1 MDSSIGNVSRE
12 FFHSLRIA
20 RLIMTEDTVL
30 QIGEDALLL
39 IVYLAAPL
47 LLSALG
53 VGLLV
58 GVLQAVTQIQEQTL
72 SFIPKLMALVV
83 ALVVMGPWL
92 LQLWVSFTQDLF
104 LQIPSLIG

>member
-1 MDSSIGNVSRE
+1 
-12 FFHSLRIA
+12 
-20 RLIMTEDTVL
+20 MTEDMVL

-39 IVYLAAPL
+39 IVSLAAPL
-47 LLSALG
+47 LLSALL

-83 ALVVMGPWL
+83 ALTLMGPWL
-92 LQLWVSFTQDLF
+92 LQLWITFTQELF
-104 LQIPSLIG
+104 MQIPSLIG